1 MQEIYHDGRL
11 PAIAAT
17 SLADQAYEQLKHAIV
32 RLDLAPGRV
41 VSEEE
46 LQSIAGLGRTP
57 VREAIQRL
65 GRDQLVQVIPR
76 RGVLVMPIELG
87 DLALLY
93 ESRAMLEPYVHSL
106 AAERGSESQWTVMEE
121 ALDRAEGLGPDAPW
135 TELLAADRVCHE
147 QVWAAADNRFLT
159 QTLDLLYSQSE
170 RLWHRYVRDVS
181 DLRSALAEHRAV
193 LRALRAG
200 DGERAAALI
209 GRHVRGFE
217 AQTREVLEGR
227 LRSGRARRAG

>member
-1 MQEIYHDGRL
+1 MRI
-11 PAIAAT
+11 PTT
-17 SLADQAYEQLKHAIV
+17 SLADQAYDTLKQAVV
-32 RLDLAPGRV
+32 RLELAPGTIA
-41 VSEEE
+41 SEEQ
-46 LQSIAGLGRTP
+46 LQAIAGVGRTP

-65 GRDQLVQVIPR
+65 ARDQLVTVIPR
-76 RGVLVMPIELG
+76 RGVLVAPIELG

-93 ESRAMLEPYVHSL
+93 ESRAMLEPYVHEL
-106 AAERGSESQWTVMEE
+106 AAQRGTEAQWTVMEA
-121 ALDRAEGLGPDAPW
+121 ALDRAGSLGRDAPW

-193 LRALRAG
+193 LAALRRG
-200 DGERAAALI
+200 DGGAAAALI
-209 GRHVRGFE
+209 AGHVRGFE

-227 LRSGRARRAG
+227 LRSARRSA

>member
-1 MQEIYHDGRL
+1 VGEIYHGGSL
-11 PAIAAT
+11 VAIAAT
-17 SLADQAYEQLKHAIV
+17 SLADQAYRELKSAIV
-32 RLDLAPGRV
+32 RLELAPGRV

-46 LQSIAGLGRTP
+46 LQTIAGLGRTP
-57 VREAIQRL
+57 VREAVQRL
-65 GRDQLVQVIPR
+65 ARDQLVSVIPR
-76 RGVLVMPIELG
+76 RGVLVAPIELG

-93 ESRAMLEPYVHSL
+93 ESRAMLEPYVHEL
-106 AAERGSESQWTVMEE
+106 AARRGTEVQWSAMEQALDEAE
-121 ALDRAEGLGPDAPW
+121 ALGDGAPW
-135 TELLAADRVCHE
+135 TALLAADRICHE

-193 LRALRAG
+193 LAALRQG
-200 DGERAAALI
+200 DGEAAAALMA
-209 GRHVRGFE
+209 GHVRGFE

-227 LRSGRARRAG
+227 LRSPRRSA